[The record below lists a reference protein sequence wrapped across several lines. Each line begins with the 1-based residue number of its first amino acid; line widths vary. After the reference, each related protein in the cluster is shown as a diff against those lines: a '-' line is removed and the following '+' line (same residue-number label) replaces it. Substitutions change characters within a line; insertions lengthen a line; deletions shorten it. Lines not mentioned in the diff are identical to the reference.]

1 MGHGKEDFGSVEPG
15 ETRLAKGGL
24 QFKLRRRVS
33 PAHLHSALMSDEFQL
48 YIPPS
53 FMALFVPPGKIK
65 PSIGQREMA
74 ARYELCEDMA
84 QLLTEQA
91 TEQQFQLGIT
101 EDLALERCL
110 QGLLA
115 TPEVVNEVE
124 ARWVV
129 CRLAELL
136 HWPLPEW
143 AEAPPA

>member
-1 MGHGKEDFGSVEPG
+1 MTD
-15 ETRLAKGGL
+15 T
-24 QFKLRRRVS
+24 
-33 PAHLHSALMSDEFQL
+33 FQIH
-48 YIPPS
+48 IPPS
-53 FMALFVPPGKIK
+53 FAALFVPAGKIK
-65 PSIGQREMA
+65 PLIGQREMA

-91 TEQQFQLGIT
+91 ATQQFQLGIT

-110 QGLLA
+110 QGLMSEPA
-115 TPEVVNEVE
+115 VVNAAE

-143 AEAPPA
+143 AEAPQA

>member
-1 MGHGKEDFGSVEPG
+1 
-15 ETRLAKGGL
+15 
-24 QFKLRRRVS
+24 
-33 PAHLHSALMSDEFQL
+33 
-48 YIPPS
+48 
-53 FMALFVPPGKIK
+53 MALYVPPGKIK
-65 PSIGQREMA
+65 PTLGQREMA

-91 TEQQFQLGIT
+91 ANLQFQLGIT

-115 TPEVVNEVE
+115 TPDVLIEAE

-136 HWPLPEW
+136 NWPLPAW
-143 AEAPPA
+143 SEAPK

>member
-1 MGHGKEDFGSVEPG
+1 
-15 ETRLAKGGL
+15 
-24 QFKLRRRVS
+24 
-33 PAHLHSALMSDEFQL
+33 MSQEFQIH
-48 YIPPS
+48 IPPS
-53 FMALFVPPGKIK
+53 FMALYVPPGKIK
-65 PSIGQREMA
+65 PTLGQREMA

-91 TEQQFQLGIT
+91 ANLQFQLGIT

-115 TPEVVNEVE
+115 TPDVLIEAE

-136 HWPLPEW
+136 NWPLPAW
-143 AEAPPA
+143 SEAPK

>member
-1 MGHGKEDFGSVEPG
+1 
-15 ETRLAKGGL
+15 
-24 QFKLRRRVS
+24 
-33 PAHLHSALMSDEFQL
+33 MSDEYQIQ
-48 YIPPS
+48 IPPS

-65 PSIGQREMA
+65 PTMGLREMA

-91 TEQQFQLGIT
+91 ATQQFQLGIT

-115 TPEVVNEVE
+115 TPQVVSEAE

-136 HWPLPEW
+136 HWALPEW
-143 AEAPPA
+143 AQLTQP